1 MKPSLRSPS
10 LFLTFAGAFLGVL
23 LLGAVLQG
31 FVVFRLGHSIADHL
45 GEARAARAVR
55 SVADEVGAALGDEE
69 PGKIRGILDSYSS
82 GPDAP
87 IFVYRSS
94 EGTILT
100 PSRFPRRF
108 ALHVAHWLETEGGT
122 TAPSELPSPSPPTP
136 EPPTPPPPRPP
147 GGGPPGPRGP
157 QRGVPPQ
164 LQVLARVAVSTP
176 AGAAGEILA
185 FRLGPAWSLPRFP
198 FGPLSGLLLAL
209 PLAVLLAAVAGLL
222 LFRIILRRIRQLEAH
237 AERIAAGDLQARVH
251 DPGADEIGRL
261 GAALNVM
268 TERLAQAR
276 QDVES
281 SERQRRQLFA
291 DISHELATPLTAI
304 RGYTETLLDPSMP
317 FSSEERTQYLQSV
330 AHASE
335 RLGFLVEDLLELTRF
350 EAGAVQLSLETLDW
364 SALCRNTVQRFRP
377 QFGKARLHIQWEGS
391 NEAAWIRAD
400 GRRMEQVIDN
410 LLANAM
416 RYVPSGGHVTLSLS
430 TVTENDTSFHRL
442 VVADD
447 GPGFPPQEL
456 QHVFERFYRSER
468 VGSTEGSGLGL
479 AIVREIVRQ
488 HGGRVAAANRD
499 GAGALVE
506 VLLPALEPPHVV
518 DAPAGSKPHAQSPPP
533 APQAPNSP
541 AAETHPSDSPPG
553 ES

>member
-1 MKPSLRSPS
+1 L
-10 LFLTFAGAFLGVL
+10 A
-23 LLGAVLQG
+23 
-31 FVVFRLGHSIADHL
+31 
-45 GEARAARAVR
+45 
-55 SVADEVGAALGDEE
+55 
-69 PGKIRGILDSYSS
+69 
-82 GPDAP
+82 
-87 IFVYRSS
+87 
-94 EGTILT
+94 
-100 PSRFPRRF
+100 RFP
-108 ALHVAHWLETEGGT
+108 V
-122 TAPSELPSPSPPTP
+122 SPP
-136 EPPTPPPPRPP
+136 
-147 GGGPPGPRGP
+147 
-157 QRGVPPQ
+157 
-164 LQVLARVAVSTP
+164 
-176 AGAAGEILA
+176 AGDAGEILA
-185 FRLGPAWSLPRFP
+185 LRLGPAWSLPRFP
-198 FGPLSGLLLAL
+198 FGPFSGLLLAL
-209 PLAVLLAAVAGLL
+209 PLAILLAAVAGLL
-222 LFRIILRRIRQLEAH
+222 LFRIILRRIRQLEVH

-281 SERQRRQLFA
+281 SDRQRRQLFA

-317 FSSEERTQYLQSV
+317 VSPEERTHYLQSV

-350 EAGAVQLSLETLDW
+350 EAGAVQLSLEPLDW
-364 SALCRNTVQRFRP
+364 NALCRNTVQRFRP

-391 NEAAWIRAD
+391 SEAAWIRAD
-400 GRRMEQVIDN
+400 GRRMEQVVDN
-410 LLANAM
+410 LLANAL

-430 TVTENDTSFHRL
+430 TLFENDSPFHRL

-468 VGSTEGSGLGL
+468 VGSTKGSGLGL

-499 GAGALVE
+499 GDGALVE
-506 VLLPALEPPHVV
+506 VLLPALEPP
-518 DAPAGSKPHAQSPPP
+518 DAADASTGSERRAPSAPP
-533 APQAPNSP
+533 ASHPPNSP
-541 AAETHPSDSPPG
+541 ARGTHPSDSTPG